1 MTIIDTELNDILV
14 SQEETTRRLSF
25 CMTCESNVLDVIP
38 KCKECNCS
46 LSMVT
51 TLNFKTCPLEKW

>member
-25 CMTCESNVLDVIP
+25 CMTCESNVLEVIP

-51 TLNFKTCPLEKW
+51 TLNLKT